1 MAHYFVPVILPFG
14 TPDNTES
21 KLSALETLMNP
32 HEGEEWDW
40 YNVGGRWEGVILG
53 KSVCDFC
60 YNGVEEQEQIA
71 NNCTVANL
79 LIKQLEQEIDQ
90 KNTVIPH
97 FLVTPDGQWL
107 CNDSDRDM
115 YLSVLSEY
123 PDCFVVG
130 VDVHN

>member
-1 MAHYFVPVILPFG
+1 MGHHFVPVILPLA
-14 TPDNTES
+14 TPNNADD
-21 KLSALETLMNP
+21 KLLALETVMNP
-32 HEGEEWDW
+32 HEGQEWDW
-40 YNVGGRWEGVILG
+40 YRVGGRWDGVILG
-53 KSVCDFC
+53 KSEDAGPLN
-60 YNGVEEQEQIA
+60 YGEEHEKID

-79 LIKQLEQEIDQ
+79 LIKEIDQ

-107 CNDSDRDM
+107 RNDNRDRNM